1 MYDNILLPTD
11 GSDGIEAVVMHAE
24 TLAEQFDSTL
34 HVLSVSDTRNR
45 FETPSSGL
53 STEAWTEA
61 ERERAEEATE
71 VTVESLSDAVTIE
84 TAIVAGVPRAAILE
98 YIDDNGIDLVVMG
111 THGRSGIDRYLI
123 GSVTEKVVRH
133 SPVPV
138 VTVRLGA

>member
-11 GSDGIEAVVMHAE
+11 GSNGIETVAMHAE
-24 TLAEQFDSTL
+24 TLAEQFGSTL

-53 STEAWTEA
+53 STEAWAEA
-61 ERERAEEATE
+61 ERERAEDAIEAT
-71 VTVESLSDAVTIE
+71 VAPLSDELTVE
-84 TAIVAGVPRAAILE
+84 TAIVEGVPRTAILE
-98 YIDDNGIDLVVMG
+98 YIDDTEIDIVVMG

-123 GSVTEKVVRH
+123 GSVTEKVVRQ

-138 VTVRLGA
+138 VTVRLGT